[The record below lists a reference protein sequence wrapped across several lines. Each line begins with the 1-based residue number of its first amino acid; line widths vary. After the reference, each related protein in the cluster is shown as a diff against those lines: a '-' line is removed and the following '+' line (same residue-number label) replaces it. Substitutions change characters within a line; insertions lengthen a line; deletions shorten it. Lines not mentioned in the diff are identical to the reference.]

1 MHENDNVQKMIMNV
15 MIMHENDNAQKMIV
29 NENDSE

>member
-29 NENDSE
+29 NENDNA